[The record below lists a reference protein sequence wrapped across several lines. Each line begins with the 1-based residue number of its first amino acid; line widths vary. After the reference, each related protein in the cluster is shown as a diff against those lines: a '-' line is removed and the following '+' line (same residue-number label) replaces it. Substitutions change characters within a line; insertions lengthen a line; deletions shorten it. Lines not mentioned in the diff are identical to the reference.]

1 MDKFVDRC
9 NFEYCEM
16 DTDSAY
22 MALAAPDFV
31 SAIRPELRDT
41 YLKGLTGYCIPDLKI
56 EADGDRHWFPRSCCN
71 DHAKFDKRT
80 SGLFKIEYEGDAMIW
95 LCSKTYVM
103 VKKKTKVTSNTI
115 LAAARLLR
123 RSKN

>member
-1 MDKFVDRC
+1 MLRFYYDFMDKFVDRC

-41 YLKGLTGYCIPDLKI
+41 YLKGLTGYCIPD
-56 EADGDRHWFPRSCCN
+56 
-71 DHAKFDKRT
+71 
-80 SGLFKIEYEGDAMIW
+80 
-95 LCSKTYVM
+95 
-103 VKKKTKVTSNTI
+103 
-115 LAAARLLR
+115 
-123 RSKN
+123 